1 MMQFPPTYYRIIRTD
16 NFDGDY
22 PDEKFVEPLP
32 AMSREEADRVADAIN
47 RATGPASRHYW
58 RVVDNAYKLR
68 PGFEP

>member
-1 MMQFPPTYYRIIRTD
+1 MYFRIVETSNQD
-16 NFDGDY
+16 EDY

-32 AMSREEADRVADAIN
+32 AMTKDEAQRVADAIN
-47 RATGPASRHYW
+47 RATGPLHRRFW